1 MNVEIYKNLLPTEVN
16 KRILS
21 ILVNHHWH
29 LGVDN
34 HINQRLENAL
44 INRTRGFSVQTYEK
58 GNYTEDTILNPYGF
72 IIFDMIT
79 SKLKF
84 KTKLDRLYW
93 NMYFPGQETDKHI
106 DSDFDNSY
114 SALYNLNTTDG
125 GILIDDQFYKDEES
139 ELKIFKSK
147 TPHQGIGPKTNTIR
161 FNLNITF
168 LKDEL

>member
-34 HINQRLENAL
+34 DVNLRLADAL
-44 INRTRGFSVQTYEK
+44 VNRTKGFSVQTYQK
-58 GNYTEDTILNPYGF
+58 GRVQVDSILNPYGYV
-72 IIFDMIT
+72 IFDILT
-79 SKLKF
+79 SKLNF

-93 NMYFPGQETDKHI
+93 NMYFPGQGTDKHV

-125 GILIDDQFYKDEES
+125 GILIGDQFYKDEES

-147 TPHQGIGPKTNTIR
+147 IIHQGIGPTQDVVR